1 MIYLSAQ
8 MWRTAERRAK
18 EVAMCRP
25 LTHATAPNLDALL
38 GYVGPANGRPPFT
51 TAGKWVP

>member
-1 MIYLSAQ
+1 MIDLSAQ

-38 GYVGPANGRPPFT
+38 GYVGPANGRPLFT
-51 TAGKWVP
+51 IACE